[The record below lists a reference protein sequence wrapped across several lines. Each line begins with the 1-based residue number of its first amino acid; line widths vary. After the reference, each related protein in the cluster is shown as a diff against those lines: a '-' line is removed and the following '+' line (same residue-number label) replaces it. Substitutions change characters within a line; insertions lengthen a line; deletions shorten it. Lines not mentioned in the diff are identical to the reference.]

1 MTTETLVAAAVALS
15 AASFLLL
22 AVLVVQTLRRP
33 AGASAADTLRL
44 EAQLGHLAQHMREGF
59 STQRQE
65 AGRGAAELRGE
76 IARTLSVLGDTV
88 SSRINDLFL
97 VQTSKLADTTRQI
110 GALTEGNER
119 RQEALKTAVE
129 ARLAEIRAEA
139 SASTLQLRDEIARTL
154 KDVSEALAATLTQ
167 MSEAQR
173 ERLNG
178 VALGLAD
185 LTQSH
190 KAAHEVLRQGVEAR
204 LDQLRTEN
212 GDKLEQMRAT
222 VDEKLQGTLE
232 KRLGDSF
239 KLVSDQLEQVHRSVG
254 EMQTLA
260 TGVGD
265 LKRVLTNV
273 KARGTW
279 GEATL
284 GGLLD
289 QVLAA
294 EQFGRNVE
302 VVPGSGKRVEY
313 AVRMPGGDGEAPLW
327 LPIDCKFPIEDYERL
342 VTAAERA
349 DAGAVEDAARALE
362 VQIRLCAKTIAEK
375 YVAAPH
381 TVDFGILFL
390 PTEGL
395 YAEIL
400 RRPGLVEALHRDLRI
415 LVAGPT
421 TLLAILSSLRMGFQ
435 TLAIQK
441 QSSDVWRLLG
451 AVRTEFGKYGAV
463 LAGVKRKIDSASRD
477 IEKVEQRQRAVDRR
491 LRDVGGLP
499 EEESAELLSL
509 TERLSLKDE
518 LGDAAA

>member
-185 LTQSH
+185 LTQS
-190 KAAHEVLRQGVEAR
+190 R
-204 LDQLRTEN
+204 
-212 GDKLEQMRAT
+212 
-222 VDEKLQGTLE
+222 
-232 KRLGDSF
+232 
-239 KLVSDQLEQVHRSVG
+239 
-254 EMQTLA
+254 
-260 TGVGD
+260 
-265 LKRVLTNV
+265 
-273 KARGTW
+273 
-279 GEATL
+279 
-284 GGLLD
+284 
-289 QVLAA
+289 
-294 EQFGRNVE
+294 
-302 VVPGSGKRVEY
+302 
-313 AVRMPGGDGEAPLW
+313 
-327 LPIDCKFPIEDYERL
+327 
-342 VTAAERA
+342 
-349 DAGAVEDAARALE
+349 
-362 VQIRLCAKTIAEK
+362 
-375 YVAAPH
+375 
-381 TVDFGILFL
+381 
-390 PTEGL
+390 
-395 YAEIL
+395 
-400 RRPGLVEALHRDLRI
+400 
-415 LVAGPT
+415 
-421 TLLAILSSLRMGFQ
+421 
-435 TLAIQK
+435 
-441 QSSDVWRLLG
+441 
-451 AVRTEFGKYGAV
+451 
-463 LAGVKRKIDSASRD
+463 
-477 IEKVEQRQRAVDRR
+477 
-491 LRDVGGLP
+491 
-499 EEESAELLSL
+499 
-509 TERLSLKDE
+509 
-518 LGDAAA
+518 